1 MNPNYEMI
9 AAIPKILRDISSG
22 AGFSTSAF
30 NETTDIS
37 PNTIKKYLSRLKD
50 CYLLKNMYAYDS
62 RDHKWKALQPGF
74 LNYTSLAPEEIVML
88 CMIEK
93 YFGTK
98 QDETVKRWLKR
109 HLVKNARRADTRI
122 FKNTPIESIKAIE
135 KLFPPIKNAIQDH
148 ITIEFTFNNELK
160 RVNPYKILNLEGYWY
175 LAAMDYSKNKFRT
188 YTMANIEDL
197 IITNEKFTI
206 DSSYN
211 QMIDRLNS
219 VITAYMRMEGDYIDV
234 TLEVHEKIHKHFI
247 RKPISPR
254 QQPLGKIAGTP
265 YYRLNISI
273 TNHAEIVPT
282 VLRHMPLIKVIS
294 PKCLNEYIQEAI
306 RNYDQKDL
314 TSLTKLENICKDS

>member
-22 AGFSTSAF
+22 YGFSTSAF

-50 CYLLKNMYAYDS
+50 CYLLKNMYDYDS
-62 RDHKWKALQPGF
+62 REHRWKALQPGF
-74 LNYTSLAPEEIVML
+74 LNYTSLVAEEIVML

-109 HLVKNARRADTRI
+109 HLVKNARRTDTRI
-122 FKNTPIESIKAIE
+122 FKNTPIESVKAIE
-135 KLFPPIKNAIQDH
+135 KLFPPIKNAIQNH
-148 ITIEFTFNNELK
+148 ITIEFTYKNELK

-175 LAAMDYSKNKFRT
+175 LAAKDCSKDKFRT
-188 YTMANIEDL
+188 YTMANITDL
-197 IITNEKFTI
+197 IIADEKFAS
-206 DSSYN
+206 DDSYN
-211 QMIDRLNS
+211 RMIDRLNS
-219 VITAYMRMEGDYIDV
+219 VITAYMRMEGEYIDV
-234 TLEVHEKIHKHFI
+234 TLHVHEKLHEHFS

-254 QQPLGKIAGTP
+254 QQPLGKIPGTS

-282 VLRHMPLIKVIS
+282 VLRHIPLIKVIK
-294 PKCLNEYIQEAI
+294 PQCLNEYIKEAI
-306 RNYDQKDL
+306 TYYDHDDITAL
-314 TSLTKLENICKDS
+314 TELHNICKDS